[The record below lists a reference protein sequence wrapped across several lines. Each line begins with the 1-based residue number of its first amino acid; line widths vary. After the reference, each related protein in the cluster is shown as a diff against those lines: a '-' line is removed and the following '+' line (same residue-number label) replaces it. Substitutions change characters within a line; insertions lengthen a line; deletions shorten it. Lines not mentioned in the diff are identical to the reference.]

1 MSSSEDNVT
10 LTLPA
15 SLAEAFGAP
24 KALVYFEALN
34 NGAIIHG
41 VWDGER
47 EIKPTAEQENDL
59 VTMIVARQKDR
70 GEAYGAIRVSAPR
83 AAGRVQHS
91 RQKAMH
97 YRPGSRT

>member
-1 MSSSEDNVT
+1 MNEDNVT

-15 SLAEAFGAP
+15 TLAEAFGAP
-24 KALVYFEALN
+24 RVLVYFEALN

-41 VWDGER
+41 VWDGDR
-47 EIKPTAEQENDL
+47 EIRPTAEQEADL
-59 VTMIVARQKDR
+59 VTMIVERQK
-70 GEAYGAIRVSAPR
+70 GAAASYSEVRLGAPK

-91 RQKAMH
+91 RQKAVH

>member
-1 MSSSEDNVT
+1 

-24 KALVYFEALN
+24 QVLVFYEALN

-41 VWDGER
+41 VWDGDR
-47 EIKPTAEQENDL
+47 RIHPTAEQEDDL
-59 VTMIVARQKDR
+59 VVMIVARQKD
-70 GEAYGAIRVSAPR
+70 AGASYSEVRLGAPK

-91 RQKAMH
+91 RQWAVH
-97 YRPGSRT
+97 YRPGSRA

>member
-24 KALVYFEALN
+24 KALVYFEALV

-41 VWDGER
+41 VWDGAR
-47 EIKPTAEQENDL
+47 QIRPTAEQENDI
-59 VTMIVARQKDR
+59 VTMIVARQKDK
-70 GEAYGAIRVSAPR
+70 GEAYGAIRVSAPK
-83 AAGRVQHS
+83 AAGRVQHT
-91 RQKAMH
+91 RQKAVH
-97 YRPGSRT
+97 YRPGSRA